1 MHLAALH
8 AGVQVVHH
16 RLQRHLGRGAAA
28 EAQQDGPL
36 LRRQLAAVR
45 TVEWIAR
52 ISTGQ
57 RVWRV
62 RRQ

>member
-28 EAQQDGPL
+28 EAQQDRAL
-36 LRRQLAAVR
+36 LRRQLAAIRAVH
-45 TVEWIAR
+45 AR
-52 ISTGQ
+52 VSTEQ
-57 RVWRV
+57 RVWQV